1 MSKPPKLDRVMHL
14 MLFHGKFQHAFLIAF
29 ACINFWYVKN
39 YWQIELRLKAKKGWR
54 WRDRFL
60 EGPLWFYD
68 KIHRYCH
75 VKYTFICLYEFAK
88 NSLLVF
94 MKFRSFRCNTCH
106 TEHDFTCIYKIC
118 NYIKVTIQ
126 LPYVLIF
133 GLI

>member
-1 MSKPPKLDRVMHL
+1 MSKPPKLDKVMHL

-39 YWQIELRLKAKKGWR
+39 YWQIELRSKAKKGWR

-68 KIHRYCH
+68 KTHRYCH

-106 TEHDFTCIYKIC
+106 TEHDFTCINEIC
-118 NYIKVTIQ
+118 NKVTIQ

>member
-1 MSKPPKLDRVMHL
+1 MSKPPKLDRVMHLMHLHL

-29 ACINFWYVKN
+29 ACMNFWYVKN

-75 VKYTFICLYEFAK
+75 VKYTVICLYEFAK

-106 TEHDFTCIYKIC
+106 TEHDFTCIYIRFVAK
-118 NYIKVTIQ
+118 
-126 LPYVLIF
+126 LPF
-133 GLI
+133 SCHTF

>member
-1 MSKPPKLDRVMHL
+1 MSKPPKLDKVMHL

-29 ACINFWYVKN
+29 ACMNFWYVKN
-39 YWQIELRLKAKKGWR
+39 YWQIELRLKAKKDWR

-75 VKYTFICLYEFAK
+75 VKYTFICLYELPRILYWYSW
-88 NSLLVF
+88 NSKVLDVIHVILNMISLV
-94 MKFRSFRCNTCH
+94 
-106 TEHDFTCIYKIC
+106 
-118 NYIKVTIQ
+118 YIRFVTKVTIQ
-126 LPYVLIF
+126 LPNVLIF